1 MNVMDWITFS
11 IVIACLL
18 VSAFFSASETA
29 LTGAS
34 RASMLR
40 LSKQG
45 NREAG
50 VVSSLFAMRE
60 RMIGALL
67 LGNNIANIGASALAT
82 GIFTAWFGE
91 VGVLYATGVMT
102 VLVVIFAE
110 VLPKT
115 IAINAPDRV
124 SLLVARPMKLMV
136 YLLGPLLTMIEAIVA
151 VLMKVLGI
159 KIGANQP
166 ILSPT
171 ERLRGAVDLL
181 HHEGKVE
188 KQDRDMFGGL
198 LDLRE
203 LQVSDVMVHRTEMVM
218 INADLPPEELVREVL
233 ATEYTRIPLWRD
245 KPENIIGVLHAK
257 DLLRAIR
264 AVRGRH
270 RQHRRLDH
278 RAAAVV
284 RAGNA
289 PGLRTAQGV
298 PPPQDPFRAGRRRIR
313 RSRGHGDAGGHSGRN
328 RRRYLRRARRGGGRR
343 PRPARRLGGGRR
355 LGADPRSQPRDGL
368 ASARR
373 RGDHGRGPRD
383 PRGALDPRARPELY
397 LPRLPLPRAAPRAQP
412 HHRAADRRRC
422 RGRPRS
428 RRRSRSGR
436 ARRSDVSSAAPGRG
450 PSLRARFGRKD
461 SAASPGA
468 CALIASAC
476 TEPCEFRRQRRID
489 HAVAFDPALPFERR
503 RHNINPE
510 MRLAARPVAGMALM
524 QM

>member
-1 MNVMDWITFS
+1 MDWIALS

-18 VSAFFSASETA
+18 ISAFFSASETA

-45 NREAG
+45 NSQAG
-50 VVSSLFAMRE
+50 VVSGLIAMRE
-60 RMIGALL
+60 RLIGALL

-82 GIFTAWFGE
+82 GIMTGWCGD

-124 SLLVARPMKLMV
+124 SLLVARPMRATMFV
-136 YLLGPLLTMIEAIVA
+136 LGPLLIVIEAVVR
-151 VLMKVLGI
+151 VLMRMIGFKV
-159 KIGANQP
+159 GANQP

-233 ATEYTRIPLWRD
+233 ATEYTRIPLWRE

-264 AVRGRH
+264 DGDGDTSRIDVSTIA
-270 RQHRRLDH
+270 L
-278 RAAAVV
+278 
-284 RAGNA
+284 
-289 PGLRTAQGV
+289 PPWFV
-298 PPPQDPFRAGRRRIR
+298 PEMRPVSEQLKAFRRRKTHFALVVDEYGEVEGIVTLEDILEEIV
-313 RSRGHGDAGGHSGRN
+313 GDISDEQDVVVAGV
-328 RRRYLRRARRGGGRR
+328 
-343 PRPARRLGGGRR
+343 
-355 LGADPRSQPRDGL
+355 
-368 ASARR
+368 
-373 RGDHGRGPRD
+373 
-383 PRGALDPRARPELY
+383 
-397 LPRLPLPRAAPRAQP
+397 RAQP
-412 HHRAADRRRC
+412 D
-422 RGRPRS
+422 G
-428 RRRSRSGR
+428 SGGGCG
-436 ARRSDVSSAAPGRG
+436 S
-450 PSLRARFGRKD
+450 
-461 SAASPGA
+461 
-468 CALIASAC
+468 
-476 TEPCEFRRQRRID
+476 
-489 HAVAFDPALPFERR
+489 
-503 RHNINPE
+503 
-510 MRLAARPVAGMALM
+510 
-524 QM
+524 

>member
-1 MNVMDWITFS
+1 MDWLTFS
-11 IVIACLL
+11 IVIACLFF
-18 VSAFFSASETA
+18 SAFFSASETA

-115 IAINAPDRV
+115 IAINAPDRI
-124 SLLVARPMKLMV
+124 SLLVARPMKLTLYV
-136 YLLGPLLTMIEAIVA
+136 LGPAITIIEAIVLA
-151 VLMKVLGI
+151 LMKLLGI
-159 KIGANQP
+159 SPGENQAA

-188 KQDRDMFGGL
+188 KQDRDMLGGL

-218 INADLPPEELVREVL
+218 INADLPAEDLVREVL
-233 ATEYTRIPLWRD
+233 ATEYTRIPLWRE

-257 DLLRAIR
+257 DPLRAIR
-264 AVRGRH
+264 ASDG
-270 RQHRRLDH
+270 D
-278 RAAAVV
+278 
-284 RAGNA
+284 
-289 PGLRTAQGV
+289 TARINVSAIMLPPWFV
-298 PPPQDPFRAGRRRIR
+298 PEMRPLSEQLKAFRRRKTHFALVVDEYGEVEGMVTLEDILEEIV
-313 RSRGHGDAGGHSGRN
+313 GDISDEHDVVVAGV
-328 RRRYLRRARRGGGRR
+328 
-343 PRPARRLGGGRR
+343 
-355 LGADPRSQPRDGL
+355 
-368 ASARR
+368 
-373 RGDHGRGPRD
+373 
-383 PRGALDPRARPELY
+383 
-397 LPRLPLPRAAPRAQP
+397 RAQP
-412 HHRAADRRRC
+412 DGSVVVDGSVPIRDLNRAMDWHLPDEEATTVAGLVIHEARSIPE
-422 RGRPRS
+422 RGQSFTFHGFRS
-428 RRRSRSGR
+428 RVLRRERNRITALRIVPVPRETEEQKPKR
-436 ARRSDVSSAAPGRG
+436 AG
-450 PSLRARFGRKD
+450 
-461 SAASPGA
+461 
-468 CALIASAC
+468 
-476 TEPCEFRRQRRID
+476 T
-489 HAVAFDPALPFERR
+489 AF
-503 RHNINPE
+503 
-510 MRLAARPVAGMALM
+510 
-524 QM
+524 